1 MYWIS
6 ISLWITSSLSFSIPG
21 RRTQSR
27 GNQGNDPY
35 NIDDDVTDTNGLLKY
50 SAGTGTA
57 HRDTKTYTYTKGF
70 CGGHPAKPEP
80 EEDPETGEI
89 LNKDEIENWENEVS
103 TCEDLISESNTG
115 FFCATAENGYENGED
130 EDGSESKKEMED
142 DRDKYYE
149 QFISLTY
156 DYSAKEIKARDGYIL
171 HDIHTDDIPIET
183 KTVTSSQYKDYND
196 SCGGNVTNLPHQDS
210 PSGGNSGGGGSENP
224 DEDIDNDYEYEEYQY
239 TGTITMINSSKITIK
254 SDDGDQYRY
263 STDKIYDLLSEE
275 DIEHLTKGCRVS
287 VSIIVFQGEEYI
299 DHFEKHAPHSRYF
312 SDELGALF
320 IYNNIEHVFTCL
332 VTYGIIPKESIRFR
346 AVKKEQLTQKI
357 SCSECDSFRLY
368 QFAGLSWIPY
378 GKSILPRK

>member
-1 MYWIS
+1 M
-6 ISLWITSSLSFSIPG
+6 
-21 RRTQSR
+21 
-27 GNQGNDPY
+27 
-35 NIDDDVTDTNGLLKY
+35 
-50 SAGTGTA
+50 
-57 HRDTKTYTYTKGF
+57 
-70 CGGHPAKPEP
+70 
-80 EEDPETGEI
+80 
-89 LNKDEIENWENEVS
+89 
-103 TCEDLISESNTG
+103 
-115 FFCATAENGYENGED
+115 
-130 EDGSESKKEMED
+130 
-142 DRDKYYE
+142 
-149 QFISLTY
+149 
-156 DYSAKEIKARDGYIL
+156 
-171 HDIHTDDIPIET
+171 
-183 KTVTSSQYKDYND
+183 
-196 SCGGNVTNLPHQDS
+196 TNLPHQDS

-346 AVKKEQLTQKI
+346 AVKKSRFLH
-357 SCSECDSFRLY
+357 
-368 QFAGLSWIPY
+368 
-378 GKSILPRK
+378 

>member
-1 MYWIS
+1 
-6 ISLWITSSLSFSIPG
+6 
-21 RRTQSR
+21 
-27 GNQGNDPY
+27 
-35 NIDDDVTDTNGLLKY
+35 
-50 SAGTGTA
+50 
-57 HRDTKTYTYTKGF
+57 
-70 CGGHPAKPEP
+70 
-80 EEDPETGEI
+80 
-89 LNKDEIENWENEVS
+89 
-103 TCEDLISESNTG
+103 
-115 FFCATAENGYENGED
+115 
-130 EDGSESKKEMED
+130 MED

-287 VSIIVFQGEEYI
+287 VSIIVFQGEE
-299 DHFEKHAPHSRYF
+299 
-312 SDELGALF
+312 
-320 IYNNIEHVFTCL
+320 
-332 VTYGIIPKESIRFR
+332 SIRFR